1 MIERVFAA
9 LSEGSLAGFTEE
21 HIKQMKIIQSQ
32 RRMGEGGESGM
43 SEDER
48 ALNHTFGK
56 IDKVVDSCKPGALSA
71 FLLLVCLA

>member
-1 MIERVFAA
+1 MIERAFAA

-21 HIKQMKIIQSQ
+21 HIKQMKRIQ

-43 SEDER
+43 SADER

-56 IDKVVDSCKPGALSA
+56 IGQVVDSCKPGALSA